1 MNDELNGLKSTAT
14 GVAAASVAAAAADL
28 RTLINTL
35 CPEGVEW
42 KALGDIFV
50 MRNGYTPSKSE
61 PSFWEDGT
69 IPWFRMEDIRNN
81 GNILTDSIQHV
92 TPAAV
97 KGKLFP
103 AGSIILATTATIG
116 IHALLTS
123 DSLANQQFTF
133 FTKREL
139 PGCDIDMKFMFY
151 YFFIVDEWCKKHIKV
166 SSFPA
171 VDVPAL
177 AKLKVPVPPLAVQEK
192 IVQILDKFTELAKE
206 LAKEKQARR
215 AQYEYYRDWLLDLAH
230 PEGKQGKVWDLLRT
244 LCPNGVE
251 WKTLGDIASISR
263 GGSLQRKDFRP
274 SGVPC
279 IHYGQIYTSYNN
291 LTTDHTISFIDEA
304 CAARQRFANKNDL
317 IMTVTSENV
326 RDVCKCI
333 VWLGQE
339 RVAVSAHTVIIQ
351 HDQNS
356 KYLAYYF
363 SSVWFFMQKR
373 SLAYGTK
380 VIDVSLNALSKVR
393 IPIPPLPVQAEIVR
407 ILDQFSTLA
416 EDITTG
422 LPAEIAARQ
431 TQYEYYRNQLLS
443 FKDVS
448 DRAPGC

>member
-14 GVAAASVAAAAADL
+14 GVADADVTAAATDL

-35 CPEGVEW
+35 CPNGAEW
-42 KALGDIFV
+42 KTVGECCNVSIGEFVKKDKQSDNAPYPVYNGGTTNTGFYEKYNTTPNKVIISARGASAGFVNKVNTYYWAGNSCYTLDADKNTLSWEYLYYALKCKEHSLLGSQAKSAI
-50 MRNGYTPSKSE
+50 PAISKKQVE
-61 PSFWEDGT
+61 N
-69 IPWFRMEDIRNN
+69 FRI
-81 GNILTDSIQHV
+81 
-92 TPAAV
+92 
-97 KGKLFP
+97 
-103 AGSIILATTATIG
+103 
-116 IHALLTS
+116 
-123 DSLANQQFTF
+123 
-133 FTKREL
+133 
-139 PGCDIDMKFMFY
+139 
-151 YFFIVDEWCKKHIKV
+151 
-166 SSFPA
+166 
-171 VDVPAL
+171 
-177 AKLKVPVPPLAVQEK
+177 PVPPLAVQAK
-192 IVQILDKFTELAKE
+192 IVQILNKFTELAKE

-215 AQYEYYRDWLLDLAH
+215 TQYEYYRDWLLDLAH

-279 IHYGQIYTSYNN
+279 IHYGQIYTSYNH
-291 LTTDHTISFIDEA
+291 LATDHTISFIDEA
-304 CAARQRFANKNDL
+304 CAARQKFANKNDL

-339 RVAVSAHTVIIQ
+339 RVAVSGHTVIIQ
-351 HDQNS
+351 HSQNP

-363 SSVWFFMQKR
+363 SSAGFFKQKR

-380 VIDVSLNALSKVR
+380 VIDVSLSALSKVR
-393 IPIPPLPVQAEIVR
+393 IPVPPLAVQAEIVR

-416 EDITTG
+416 EDITAG

-431 TQYEYYRNQLLS
+431 AQYEYYRNQLLS